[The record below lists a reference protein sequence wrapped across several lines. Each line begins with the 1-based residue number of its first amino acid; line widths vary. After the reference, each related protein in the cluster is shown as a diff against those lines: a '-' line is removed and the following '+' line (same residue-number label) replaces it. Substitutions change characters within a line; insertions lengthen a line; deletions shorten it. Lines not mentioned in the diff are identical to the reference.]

1 VLREIES
8 RQSATLPMH
17 REYIAKLDAESA
29 EFRRRT
35 TQNLVE
41 ITDKLNRL
49 IRYRDGM
56 HGPPS
61 P

>member
-1 VLREIES
+1 
-8 RQSATLPMH
+8 MH